1 MRNGGPSPPA
11 LTAARAKST
20 VKDKKGVRRMWRSI
34 SLRNRLNLIFAS
46 LFALWLVADAI
57 HDVWRASGRSRVET
71 QSAMRLTKD
80 FVATSLTLAPEAPE
94 PEVVKNLVASL
105 QHLRHVRA
113 GLGDP
118 SLASS
123 ILNAANTES
132 EAPRWF
138 RALIGAPAET
148 AVIPVALKNGAT
160 ASIILV
166 ADPADE
172 IDEVWDEARENAV
185 EGGLLALAAIGV
197 TSLLVGRAVRPLGV
211 AGATLSKLE
220 AGDYSA
226 RAEGDGPPEIRNLN
240 AKINSL
246 AGALDGLNRAND
258 ELMERVF
265 DAHDEER
272 QLIAHELHD
281 EFGPHLFALRA
292 SAAVLAKTIGDQ
304 PAARAAASA
313 IEAQVGELQGQNRRI
328 LADLRP
334 AALEELGLVEA
345 LEALVAHWRRAD
357 PKMAVTLDVD
367 SQVEVLGDRASLM
380 AYRFVQEAM
389 TNAFR
394 HAGATRIEASLRF
407 ETPVETPSL
416 RDPALAG
423 LVMRVADD
431 GRGLNGEA
439 EAGMGLAGMR
449 DRVRLMG
456 GSVNMDSPPGGGV
469 GVEARFTIGHSSY
482 DSGKLPGVVR
492 N

>member
-1 MRNGGPSPPA
+1 
-11 LTAARAKST
+11 
-20 VKDKKGVRRMWRSI
+20 VWRSI

-57 HDVWRASGRSRVET
+57 HDVWRASGRARVET

-80 FVATSLTLAPEAPE
+80 CVATTLALAPEAPE

-113 GLGDP
+113 GIGDP

-123 ILNAANTES
+123 ILSEANTES

-138 RALIGAPAET
+138 RALASAPAET
-148 AVIPVALKNGAT
+148 AVIPVALKNGGGGALL
-160 ASIILV
+160 LV
-166 ADPADE
+166 AAPADE
-172 IDEVWDEARENAV
+172 IDEVWDEARENAL

-220 AGDYSA
+220 GGDYSA
-226 RAEGDGPPEIRNLN
+226 RAEGGGPPEIRNLN

-246 AGALDGLNRAND
+246 AEALDGLNRAND
-258 ELMERVF
+258 ELMGRVF

-334 AALEELGLVEA
+334 AALEELGLAEA
-345 LEALVAHWRRAD
+345 LEALVAHWRRAA
-357 PKMAVTLDVD
+357 PKHGVTLDVD
-367 SQVEVLGDRASLM
+367 PRVEALGERASLM
-380 AYRFVQEAM
+380 AYRLVQEAT

-394 HAGATRIEASLRF
+394 HAGATRIEASLKF
-407 ETPVETPSL
+407 ETPAKTPSL

-423 LVMRVADD
+423 LVIRVADD
-431 GRGLNGEA
+431 GGGL
-439 EAGMGLAGMR
+439 R
-449 DRVRLMG
+449 
-456 GSVNMDSPPGGGV
+456 GV
-469 GVEARFTIGHSSY
+469 GVA
-482 DSGKLPGVVR
+482 GVR
-492 N
+492 RG

>member
-1 MRNGGPSPPA
+1 
-11 LTAARAKST
+11 
-20 VKDKKGVRRMWRSI
+20 MWRSI
-34 SLRNRLNLIFAS
+34 SLRNRVNLIFAS
-46 LFALWLVADAI
+46 LFAVWLAADAI
-57 HDVWRASGRSRVET
+57 HDLWQASGRARAET

-80 FVATSLTLAPEAPE
+80 FVATTLALSPEAPA

-113 GLGDP
+113 GIGDP

-123 ILNAANTES
+123 ILNEANKES

-138 RALIGAPAET
+138 RALVGAPAET
-148 AVIPVALKNGAT
+148 AVIPIAMKNGGT
-160 ASIILV
+160 ESIILV

-172 IDEVWDEARENAV
+172 IDEVWDEARENAL
-185 EGGLLALAAIGV
+185 EGGLMALAAIGV

-211 AGATLSKLE
+211 AGVTLAKLE

-246 AGALDGLNRAND
+246 AQTLDGLNRAND
-258 ELMERVF
+258 QLMERVF
-265 DAHDEER
+265 DAHDEQR

-292 SAAVLAKTIGDQ
+292 SAAVLAKTLGDQ
-304 PAARAAASA
+304 PAARTAASA
-313 IEAQVGELQGQNRRI
+313 IEAQVGELQSQNRRI

-334 AALEELGLVEA
+334 AALEELGLIAA
-345 LEALVAHWRRAD
+345 LEALVAHWRRAA
-357 PKMAVTLDVD
+357 PKIRVALDVD
-367 SQVEVLGDRASLM
+367 PRVDALGDRASLM

-394 HAGATRIEASLRF
+394 HAGATRIEAKLKF
-407 ETPVETPSL
+407 ETPVENPSL
-416 RDPALAG
+416 RDAALAG
-423 LVMRVADD
+423 LVVRVADD
-431 GRGLNGEA
+431 GRGLPSDA
-439 EAGMGLAGMR
+439 EEGMGLAGMR

-456 GSVNMDSPPGGGV
+456 GSVSIESRDGGGV
-469 GVEARFTIGHSSY
+469 VVEARFATVRQAC
-482 DSGKLPGVVR
+482 DSGKLPGLHG

>member
-1 MRNGGPSPPA
+1 
-11 LTAARAKST
+11 
-20 VKDKKGVRRMWRSI
+20 MWRSI

-46 LFALWLVADAI
+46 LFALWLVADAV
-57 HDVWRASGRSRVET
+57 HDVWQASGRARVET

-80 FVATSLTLAPEAPE
+80 FVATSLALSPEAPK
-94 PEVVKNLVASL
+94 PEMVKNLVVSL

-113 GLGDP
+113 GIGDA
-118 SLASS
+118 SLASA
-123 ILNAANTES
+123 ILSEANTQS

-148 AVIPVALKNGAT
+148 AVIPVALDNGRT
-160 ASIILV
+160 ESIILV

-172 IDEVWDEARENAV
+172 IDEVWDEAQENAL

-197 TSLLVGRAVRPLGV
+197 TSLLVGRAVRPLEI
-211 AGATLSKLE
+211 AGATLRKLE
-220 AGDYSA
+220 AGDTSA
-226 RAEGDGPPEIRNLN
+226 RAEGDGPPEIRDLN

-258 ELMERVF
+258 DLMERVF
-265 DAHDEER
+265 DAHDDER
-272 QLIAHELHD
+272 RLIAHELHD

-334 AALEELGLVEA
+334 AALEELGLVAA

-357 PKMAVTLDVD
+357 PKMTVTLDID
-367 SQVEVLGDRASLM
+367 PRVEALGDRASLM

-394 HAGATRIEASLRF
+394 HAGATRIDASLRF
-407 ETPVETPSL
+407 GSRSGAPNT

-456 GSVNMDSPPGGGV
+456 GSVKIGSPQGGGV
-469 GVEARFTIGHSSY
+469 VVEAGFTAALQVY
-482 DSGKLPGVVR
+482 DSGKYPGIAR
-492 N
+492 K

>member
-1 MRNGGPSPPA
+1 
-11 LTAARAKST
+11 
-20 VKDKKGVRRMWRSI
+20 MWRSI

-57 HDVWRASGRSRVET
+57 HDVWQASGRSRAET
-71 QSAMRLTKD
+71 QSAMRVTKD
-80 FVATSLTLAPEAPE
+80 FVTTTLALSTEAPE
-94 PEVVKNLVASL
+94 PEVVKNLVGSL

-113 GLGDP
+113 GIGEP

-123 ILNAANTES
+123 ILSEANKES

-138 RALIGAPAET
+138 RALAGAPAET
-148 AVIPVALKNGAT
+148 AVIPVVLKNGGT
-160 ASIILV
+160 ESIVLV

-172 IDEVWDEARENAV
+172 IDEVWGEARENAL
-185 EGGLLALAAIGV
+185 EGGLLALVAMGV
-197 TSLLVGRAVRPLGV
+197 TSFLVGRAVKPLGV
-211 AGATLSKLE
+211 AGATLAKLE

-226 RAEGDGPPEIRNLN
+226 RAERDGPPEIRNLN

-246 AGALDGLNRAND
+246 ADTLDGLNRAND
-258 ELMERVF
+258 ALMERVF
-265 DAHDEER
+265 EAHDEER

-292 SAAVLAKTIGDQ
+292 SAAVLAKTVGDQ

-334 AALEELGLVEA
+334 AALEELGLIEA
-345 LEALVAHWRRAD
+345 LEALVAHWRRAE
-357 PKMAVTLDVD
+357 PKIVVTLEVD
-367 SQVEVLGDRASLM
+367 PRVETLSERAGLM

-394 HAGATRIEASLRF
+394 HAGATRIEVSLKF
-407 ETPVETPSL
+407 ETPVEAPGL

-423 LVMRVADD
+423 LVIRVADD
-431 GRGLNGEA
+431 GRGLQGEA
-439 EAGMGLAGMR
+439 EPGMGLVGMR

-456 GSVNMDSPPGGGV
+456 GSVSIESPRAGGV
-469 GVEARFTIGHSSY
+469 VLEARFATAPLTHEREYIPAQAGSRLGRPSNH
-482 DSGKLPGVVR
+482 
-492 N
+492 

>member
-1 MRNGGPSPPA
+1 
-11 LTAARAKST
+11 
-20 VKDKKGVRRMWRSI
+20 MWRSV
-34 SLRNRLNLIFAS
+34 SLRNRVNLIFVS
-46 LFALWLVADAI
+46 LFALWLVVDAV
-57 HDVWRASGRSRVET
+57 HDVWQASGRSRAET

-80 FVATSLTLAPEAPE
+80 FVATTLALSPEAPE
-94 PEVVKNLVASL
+94 PGVVKNLVSSL

-113 GLGDP
+113 GIGDP
-118 SLASS
+118 SLATS
-123 ILNAANTES
+123 ILSEANTES

-138 RALIGAPAET
+138 RALVSAPAET
-148 AVIPVALKNGAT
+148 AVIPVTTKNGGT
-160 ASIILV
+160 ESIILV

-172 IDEVWDEARENAV
+172 IDEVWGEARENAL
-185 EGGLLALAAIGV
+185 EGGLMALAAIGV
-197 TSLLVGRAVRPLGV
+197 TSLLVGRAVKPLGV
-211 AGATLSKLE
+211 AGAALSKLQ

-226 RAEGDGPPEIRNLN
+226 RAEGDGPPEIRDLN
-240 AKINSL
+240 GKINSL

-258 ELMERVF
+258 ELMERIY

-304 PAARAAASA
+304 PTARAAASA

-345 LEALVAHWRRAD
+345 LQALVAHWRRAD
-357 PKMAVTLDVD
+357 PAMAVTLEVD
-367 SQVEVLGDRASLM
+367 PRVEALGERASLM

-394 HAGATRIEASLRF
+394 HAGATRIEASLKF
-407 ETPVETPSL
+407 ETRSEASNL

-456 GSVNMDSPPGGGV
+456 GSVKIASPQNGGV
-469 GVEARFTIGHSSY
+469 VVEARFTSCPTNL
-482 DSGKLPGVVR
+482 DSGKLPGDSR

>member
-1 MRNGGPSPPA
+1 
-11 LTAARAKST
+11 
-20 VKDKKGVRRMWRSI
+20 MWRSI

-57 HDVWRASGRSRVET
+57 HDVWQASGRARAET
-71 QSAMRLTKD
+71 QSAMRVTKD
-80 FVATSLTLAPEAPE
+80 FVTTTLALSTEAPE
-94 PEVVKNLVASL
+94 PEVVRSLVGSL

-113 GLGDP
+113 GIGDP

-123 ILNAANTES
+123 ILSEANKQS

-138 RALIGAPAET
+138 RALAGAPAET
-148 AVIPVALKNGAT
+148 AVIPVAVKNAGT
-160 ASIILV
+160 ESIILV

-172 IDEVWDEARENAV
+172 IDEVWGEARENAL
-185 EGGLLALAAIGV
+185 EGGLLALVAMGV
-197 TSLLVGRAVRPLGV
+197 TSLLVGRAVKPLGV
-211 AGATLSKLE
+211 AGATLARLE
-220 AGDYSA
+220 AGDYTA
-226 RAEGDGPPEIRNLN
+226 RAERHGPPEIRNLN

-246 AGALDGLNRAND
+246 ADTLDGLNRAND
-258 ELMERVF
+258 ALMERVF
-265 DAHDEER
+265 EAHDEER

-292 SAAVLAKTIGDQ
+292 SAAVLAKTVGDQ

-334 AALEELGLVEA
+334 AALEEFGLIEA
-345 LEALVAHWRRAD
+345 LEALVAHWRRAE
-357 PKMAVTLDVD
+357 PKMALTLGIDPRVAA
-367 SQVEVLGDRASLM
+367 LGERASLM

-394 HAGATRIEASLRF
+394 HAGATHIEASLKF
-407 ETPVETPSL
+407 ETSVETPSL

-423 LVMRVADD
+423 LIVRVADD
-431 GRGLNGEA
+431 GRGFQGEA
-439 EAGMGLAGMR
+439 EPGMGLVGMR

-456 GSVNMDSPPGGGV
+456 GSVSIEQPQAGGV
-469 GVEARFTIGHSSY
+469 VLEARFATARLAREQEYFPALAGSRRGPRSNH
-482 DSGKLPGVVR
+482 
-492 N
+492 

>member
-1 MRNGGPSPPA
+1 
-11 LTAARAKST
+11 
-20 VKDKKGVRRMWRSI
+20 
-34 SLRNRLNLIFAS
+34 
-46 LFALWLVADAI
+46 
-57 HDVWRASGRSRVET
+57 VET

-80 FVATSLTLAPEAPE
+80 FVASSLALSPEAPE

-113 GLGDP
+113 GIGDP

-123 ILNAANTES
+123 ILSEANTES

-138 RALIGAPAET
+138 RALAGAPAET
-148 AVIPVALKNGAT
+148 AVIPVAMKNGRME
-160 ASIILV
+160 SIILV
-166 ADPADE
+166 ADPVDE
-172 IDEVWDEARENAV
+172 IDEVWDEARENTL
-185 EGGLLALAAIGV
+185 EGGLLALAAIGL

-211 AGATLSKLE
+211 AGAALSKLE
-220 AGDYSA
+220 VGDYSA

-246 AGALDGLNRAND
+246 AEALDGLNRAND
-258 ELMERVF
+258 QLMGRVF

-304 PAARAAASA
+304 AAARAAASA

-357 PKMAVTLDVD
+357 PKMAVTLEVD
-367 SQVEVLGDRASLM
+367 PRVEALGDRASLM

-394 HAGATRIEASLRF
+394 HAGATRIEASLKF
-407 ETPVETPSL
+407 EPLSEPSNL

-456 GSVNMDSPPGGGV
+456 GSVKIDSPQGGGV
-469 GVEARFTIGHSSY
+469 VVEACFTALRPNH
-482 DSGKLPGVVR
+482 DAGKLPGAVR

>member
-1 MRNGGPSPPA
+1 
-11 LTAARAKST
+11 
-20 VKDKKGVRRMWRSI
+20 MWRSI

-57 HDVWRASGRSRVET
+57 HDVWQASGRSRAET
-71 QSAMRLTKD
+71 QSAMRVTRD
-80 FVATSLTLAPEAPE
+80 FVTTTLALSTEAPE

-113 GLGDP
+113 GIGDP

-123 ILNAANTES
+123 ILSEANKES
-132 EAPRWF
+132 AAPRWF
-138 RALIGAPAET
+138 RALAGAPAET
-148 AVIPVALKNGAT
+148 AVIPVALKNGGSE
-160 ASIILV
+160 SIVLV

-172 IDEVWDEARENAV
+172 IDEVWGEARENAL
-185 EGGLLALAAIGV
+185 EGGLLALVAMGV
-197 TSLLVGRAVRPLGV
+197 TSLLIGRAVKPLGV
-211 AGATLSKLE
+211 AGATLAKLE

-226 RAEGDGPPEIRNLN
+226 RAERDGPPEIRNLN

-246 AGALDGLNRAND
+246 ADTLEGLNRAND
-258 ELMERVF
+258 ALMERVF
-265 DAHDEER
+265 EAHDEER

-292 SAAVLAKTIGDQ
+292 SAAVLAKTVGDQ

-345 LEALVAHWRRAD
+345 LEALVAHWRRTE
-357 PKMAVTLDVD
+357 PKMALTLEVD
-367 SQVEVLGDRASLM
+367 PRVETLSERAGLM

-394 HAGATRIEASLRF
+394 HAGATRIEASLKF
-407 ETPVETPSL
+407 EAAVETPGL

-423 LVMRVADD
+423 LVIRVADD
-431 GRGLNGEA
+431 GRGLQGEA
-439 EAGMGLAGMR
+439 EPGMGLVGMR

-456 GSVNMDSPPGGGV
+456 GSVSIESPRAGGV
-469 GVEARFTIGHSSY
+469 VLEARFATARPAPEQEYFPTYVGSRRGRPSNH
-482 DSGKLPGVVR
+482 
-492 N
+492 

>member
-1 MRNGGPSPPA
+1 
-11 LTAARAKST
+11 
-20 VKDKKGVRRMWRSI
+20 MWRSI
-34 SLRNRLNLIFAS
+34 SLRSRLNLIFAS

-57 HDVWRASGRSRVET
+57 HDIWQASGRSRAET
-71 QSAMRLTKD
+71 QSAMRVTKD
-80 FVATSLTLAPEAPE
+80 FVTTTLALSTEAPE
-94 PEVVKNLVASL
+94 PGVVKNLVASL

-113 GLGDP
+113 GIGDP

-123 ILNAANTES
+123 ILSEANKES

-138 RALIGAPAET
+138 RALAGAPAET
-148 AVIPVALKNGAT
+148 AVIPVALKNGGT
-160 ASIILV
+160 ESIVLV

-172 IDEVWDEARENAV
+172 IDEVWGEAQENAL
-185 EGGLLALAAIGV
+185 EGGLLALVAMGV
-197 TSLLVGRAVRPLGV
+197 TSFLVGRAVKPLGV
-211 AGATLSKLE
+211 AGATLAKLE
-220 AGDYSA
+220 MGDYTA

-246 AGALDGLNRAND
+246 AESLDGLNRAND
-258 ELMERVF
+258 ELMRRLF

-292 SAAVLAKTIGDQ
+292 SAAVLAKSIGDQ

-345 LEALVAHWRRAD
+345 LETLVAHWRRAD
-357 PKMAVTLDVD
+357 PRMALTLDVD
-367 SQVEVLGDRASLM
+367 PRVEAFSERASLM

-394 HAGATRIEASLRF
+394 HAGATRIEAWLQF
-407 ETPVETPSL
+407 ETPLDTPSL

-423 LVMRVADD
+423 LVIRVADD
-431 GRGLNGEA
+431 GRGFQGEA
-439 EAGMGLAGMR
+439 EPGMGLAGMR

-456 GSVNMDSPPGGGV
+456 GSVSIEQSQAGGV
-469 GVEARFTIGHSSY
+469 VVEARFATARSAREREYFLDHAGSR
-482 DSGKLPGVVR
+482 PGR
-492 N
+492 PSNH

>member
-1 MRNGGPSPPA
+1 
-11 LTAARAKST
+11 
-20 VKDKKGVRRMWRSI
+20 MWRSI

-57 HDVWRASGRSRVET
+57 HDVWQASGRSRAET
-71 QSAMRLTKD
+71 QSAMRVTKD
-80 FVATSLTLAPEAPE
+80 FVMSTLALSTEAPE
-94 PEVVKNLVASL
+94 PEVVKNLVGSL

-113 GLGDP
+113 GIGDP
-118 SLASS
+118 SLAAS
-123 ILNAANTES
+123 ILSEANKES

-138 RALIGAPAET
+138 RALAGAPAET
-148 AVIPVALKNGAT
+148 AAIPVALKNGGT
-160 ASIILV
+160 ESIVLV

-172 IDEVWDEARENAV
+172 IDEVWGEARENAL
-185 EGGLLALAAIGV
+185 EGGLLALVAMGV
-197 TSLLVGRAVRPLGV
+197 TSFLVGRAVKPLGV
-211 AGATLSKLE
+211 AGATLAKLE

-226 RAEGDGPPEIRNLN
+226 RAERDGPPEIRNLN

-246 AGALDGLNRAND
+246 ADTLDGLNRAND
-258 ELMERVF
+258 ALMERVF
-265 DAHDEER
+265 EAHDEER

-292 SAAVLAKTIGDQ
+292 SAAVLAKTVGDQ

-334 AALEELGLVEA
+334 AALAELGLVEA
-345 LEALVAHWRRAD
+345 LEALVAHWRRAE
-357 PKMAVTLDVD
+357 PEMAVTLEVD
-367 SQVEVLGDRASLM
+367 PRVETLSERAGLM

-394 HAGATRIEASLRF
+394 HAGATRIEASLKF
-407 ETPVETPSL
+407 ETPVETPGL

-423 LVMRVADD
+423 LVIRVADD
-431 GRGLNGEA
+431 GRGLQGEA
-439 EAGMGLAGMR
+439 EPGMGLVGMR

-456 GSVNMDSPPGGGV
+456 GLVSIESPQVGGV
-469 GVEARFTIGHSSY
+469 VVEARFATAE
-482 DSGKLPGVVR
+482 PVR
-492 N
+492 EQEYFPTYAGSRRRRPSNH

>member
-1 MRNGGPSPPA
+1 
-11 LTAARAKST
+11 
-20 VKDKKGVRRMWRSI
+20 MWRSI
-34 SLRNRLNLIFAS
+34 SLRNRLNFIFAS
-46 LFALWLVADAI
+46 LFALWLVADAM
-57 HDVWRASGRSRVET
+57 HDVWQASGRSRAET

-80 FVATSLTLAPEAPE
+80 FVATTLALAPEAPE
-94 PEVVKNLVASL
+94 PNAVKNLVASL

-113 GLGDP
+113 GVGDP

-123 ILNAANTES
+123 ILSEANKES

-138 RALIGAPAET
+138 RALAGAPAET
-148 AVIPVALKNGAT
+148 AVIPVALKNGGS

-172 IDEVWDEARENAV
+172 IDEVWGEARENAF
-185 EGGLLALAAIGV
+185 EGGLLALVAMGV
-197 TSLLVGRAVRPLGV
+197 TSFLVGRAVRPLGV
-211 AGATLSKLE
+211 AGAALSKLE

-246 AGALDGLNRAND
+246 AAALGGLNRAND

-357 PKMAVTLDVD
+357 PKMAVTLDID
-367 SQVEVLGDRASLM
+367 PRVEALGERASLM

-394 HAGATRIEASLRF
+394 HAGATRIETSLKF
-407 ETPVETPSL
+407 ETRIEAPNL

-423 LVMRVADD
+423 LIIRVVDD
-431 GRGLNGEA
+431 GRGLQGEV
-439 EAGMGLAGMR
+439 EPGMGLVGMR

-456 GSVNMDSPPGGGV
+456 GSVSIESPNGGGV
-469 GVEARFTIGHSSY
+469 VLEARFAMARRAHEREYFPTYAGSRHGRPS
-482 DSGKLPGVVR
+482 
-492 N
+492 NH